1 MAQDYLKFNGV
12 RMPIPDQDGY
22 TVQIAT
28 TSTDDSDRTQDLVM
42 HNTPIGS
49 VASYGLKWSDLTKED
64 VALILG
70 QVLNRSSFSAHY
82 FDIKTASWKD
92 ADFYAT
98 TFNITPIDLSE
109 DNERIEELSFNI
121 IGVNPI

>member
-1 MAQDYLKFNGV
+1 MAQEQLKFNGIV
-12 RMPIPDQDGY
+12 MPWPDEDGY

-49 VASYGLKWSDLTKED
+49 VGSYGLKWSDLTKEE
-64 VALILG
+64 VALILS
-70 QVLNRSSFSAHY
+70 QVLDKPSFSAHY
-82 FDIKTASWKD
+82 FDIKTATWKD

-98 TFNITPIDLSE
+98 TFNITPIDLTE
-109 DNERIEELSFNI
+109 DQERIEELSFNI
-121 IGVNPI
+121 VGIRPI

>member
-1 MAQDYLKFNGV
+1 MAQDYLKFNGIT
-12 RMPIPDQDGY
+12 MPVPDQDGY

-49 VASYGLKWSDLTKED
+49 VMSYGLKWTDLTKEE
-64 VALILG
+64 VALILT
-70 QVLNRSSFSAHY
+70 QVLNRPSFSAHY
-82 FDIKTASWKD
+82 FDVKTATWRD
-92 ADFYAT
+92 AEFYAT
-98 TFNITPIDLSE
+98 TFNITPIDLTE
-109 DNERIEELSFNI
+109 DDERIEELSFNI

>member
-1 MAQDYLKFNGV
+1 MAQEYLKINGIV
-12 RMPIPDQDGY
+12 MPLLDSDGY

-49 VASYGLKWSDLTKED
+49 IGSYGLKWTDLKKEEG
-64 VALILG
+64 ALILG
-70 QVLNRSSFSAHY
+70 QVLDRPSFSVHY
-82 FDIKTASWKD
+82 FDLKTATWKD

-98 TFNITPIDLSE
+98 TFNITPIDLTE
-109 DNERIEELSFNI
+109 DQERIEELSFNI
-121 IGVNPI
+121 IGIRPI

>member
-1 MAQDYLKFNGV
+1 MAQEQLKFNGIV
-12 RMPIPDQDGY
+12 MPWPDEDGY

-49 VASYGLKWSDLTKED
+49 VGSYGLKWSDLTKEE
-64 VALILG
+64 VALILS
-70 QVLNRSSFSAHY
+70 QVLDKPSFSAHY
-82 FDIKTASWKD
+82 FDIKTATWKD

-98 TFNITPIDLSE
+98 TFNITPIDLTE
-109 DNERIEELSFNI
+109 DQERIEELSFNI
-121 IGVNPI
+121 IGIRPI

>member
-1 MAQDYLKFNGV
+1 
-12 RMPIPDQDGY
+12 MPLLDSDGY

-28 TSTDDSDRTQDLVM
+28 TSTGDSDRTQDLVM

-49 VASYGLKWSDLTKED
+49 IGSYGLKWTDLKKEE

-70 QVLNRSSFSAHY
+70 QVLDRPSFSVHY
-82 FDIKTASWKD
+82 FDLKTATWKD

-98 TFNITPIDLSE
+98 TFNITPIDLTE
-109 DNERIEELSFNI
+109 EQERIEELSFNI
-121 IGVNPI
+121 IGIRPI